1 MTEIDYGQF
10 HEWLQQARS
19 AAEGGTTGTANPA
32 GTTGTTGAAGT
43 DVRWELLRRFQ
54 EGWGYEP
61 TGGERWEREEPDA
74 HKTYVSGLRAGAGA
88 GAGAG
93 SCDTPEDDD
102 PRDVDPSLAIP
113 AALGEWWELPFNS
126 FADRWRLYW
135 TNPVWPPTVRPD
147 PTGYGVAG
155 GLPPANP
162 FTGPSEDLRV
172 CVFMAEDQYC
182 NEWGYPA
189 ARSHLAD
196 PPVLVSARDD
206 DGQEAWVLQSRSLSE
221 FFLLLAVTRLPAH
234 YGWTVEEG
242 TIDPE
247 VLARLREKLRPMGL
261 LPWREL
267 GARTEFFGGPDVIVA
282 HDTGYGDSELVA
294 YGRTEHAL
302 ERLAGTLG
310 VDWSESICEP
320 ESHREEE

>member
-19 AAEGGTTGTANPA
+19 AAPDA
-32 GTTGTTGAAGT
+32 
-43 DVRWELLRRFQ
+43 RWELLRRFQ

-74 HKTYVSGLRAGAGA
+74 HKTYVSGLKA

-93 SCDTPEDDD
+93 SSDAPVDDEPD
-102 PRDVDPSLAIP
+102 DVDPSLAIP
-113 AALGEWWELPFNS
+113 AALDEWWELPFNS

-155 GLPPANP
+155 GLPPENP

-196 PPVLVSARDD
+196 PPVLVSALDD
-206 DGQEAWVLQSRSLSE
+206 DEQEAWVLQSRSVSE

-234 YGWTVEEG
+234 YGWTVQEG
-242 TIDPE
+242 STGPE

-282 HDTGYGDSELVA
+282 HDTGYSDFELVA
-294 YGRTEHAL
+294 YGRTGHAL
-302 ERLAGTLG
+302 ERLAETLG

-320 ESHREEE
+320 RSHHKEE

>member
-19 AAEGGTTGTANPA
+19 AAEGGTTTDPA
-32 GTTGTTGAAGT
+32 GTDA
-43 DVRWELLRRFQ
+43 RWELLRRFQ

-74 HKTYVSGLRAGAGA
+74 HKAYVSGLKDRANADADADAGTDA
-88 GAGAG
+88 
-93 SCDTPEDDD
+93 DTACSDAPVDDV
-102 PRDVDPSLAIP
+102 PHDVDPSLAIP
-113 AALGEWWELPFNS
+113 AALDEWWELPFNS

-155 GLPPANP
+155 GLPPENP

-196 PPVLVSARDD
+196 PPVLVSAQDD

-242 TIDPE
+242 SIDPE
-247 VLARLREKLRPMGL
+247 VPARLRESLRPMGL

-302 ERLAGTLG
+302 ERLAETLG

>member
-19 AAEGGTTGTANPA
+19 AAEGGTA
-32 GTTGTTGAAGT
+32 GTAGT

-54 EGWGYEP
+54 ESWGYEP

-74 HKTYVSGLRAGAGA
+74 HKTYVSGLK
-88 GAGAG
+88 AG
-93 SCDTPEDDD
+93 SSDAPVDDE
-102 PRDVDPSLAIP
+102 PCDVDPSLAIP
-113 AALGEWWELPFNS
+113 AALDEWWGLPFNS

-147 PTGYGVAG
+147 PTGYGIAG
-155 GLPPANP
+155 GLPPENP

-196 PPVLVSARDD
+196 PPVLVSAQDD
-206 DGQEAWVLQSRSLSE
+206 DGQEGWVLQSRSLSE
-221 FFLLLAVTRLPAH
+221 FFVLLAVTRLPAH

-242 TIDPE
+242 SIDPG

-282 HDTGYGDSELVA
+282 HDTGYGDFELVA
-294 YGRTEHAL
+294 YGRTEQAL
-302 ERLAGTLG
+302 ERLAETLG

-320 ESHREEE
+320 ESHREEG